1 MNAKWFSSFDSAS
14 LQFKPS
20 PVIAKRVLL
29 EQKLSERQDET
40 DAHPVKREKYR
51 VRISGHQDP
60 QM

>member
-40 DAHPVKREKYR
+40 DAHPVKREKY
-51 VRISGHQDP
+51 
-60 QM
+60 

>member
-51 VRISGHQDP
+51 LRIAEHRDP